1 MTFGSHL
8 NPSEAAY
15 YTNITGF
22 IRGDISFHNI
32 TPSFLANST
41 QQHYPTV
48 WKPFAERFMNGSNMT
63 EAVEKSGTWNWT
75 GSDKVALSV
84 VEKSPVPSG
93 ENLNITEEIVVVH
106 VRD

>member
-1 MTFGSHL
+1 
-8 NPSEAAY
+8 
-15 YTNITGF
+15 
-22 IRGDISFHNI
+22 
-32 TPSFLANST
+32 
-41 QQHYPTV
+41 
-48 WKPFAERFMNGSNMT
+48 MNGSNMT